1 MKFSLLFSTILT
13 FIAIISNAQDSNKI
27 ETVAVIEIL
36 NDNQTIIDND
46 TVPLNLIHKR
56 VNQLLNNFDLDDNF
70 FPSVTL
76 IVNPSVS
83 ENSIEHIKYQIKSTP
98 IQLIN
103 LQRKIITN
111 YDGIEVDQ
119 NVLDQYNSLI
129 KYWNSLETED
139 RFYRE
144 NELKFIESVALT
156 MTLDQRIRNEKL
168 PGYLPFVKKEST
180 VPHLSMLEVDSAQSY
195 IYVYK
200 NDTIDKET
208 AYTNHNDRSYFLKK
222 RIINEEK
229 VNVIKL
235 IED

>member
-1 MKFSLLFSTILT
+1 MKTYHLFLAILLTISINST
-13 FIAIISNAQDSNKI
+13 AQDSNKI
-27 ETVAVIEIL
+27 ETVAIIEIL
-36 NDNQTIIDND
+36 TDSHALIEND
-46 TVPLNLIHKR
+46 TIALNLVHKK
-56 VNQLLNNFDLDDNF
+56 VNQLLNDFDLKDNF

-83 ENSIEHIKYQIKSTP
+83 ENSVENIKYQIRSTP

-111 YDGIEVDQ
+111 YNGLEVDQ

-129 KYWNSLETED
+129 TYWNSQNAKD

-156 MTLDQRIRNEKL
+156 MTIDQRIRNEKL
-168 PGYLPFVKKEST
+168 PGYLPFVKKEPKIS
-180 VPHLSMLEVDSAQSY
+180 HLSMLEVDPNQSY
-195 IYVYK
+195 LYVYK
-200 NDTIDKET
+200 NDTLDKEN
-208 AYTNHNDRSYFLKK
+208 AHTNYIDNSFYLKR

-229 VNVIKL
+229 VNVIEL
-235 IED
+235 LED